1 MAIHLHKGWNVTPGS
16 GEFTVAYFSREE
28 LKAKLHTDGDG
39 LKSAPLPPD
48 IGGSLNDG
56 A

>member
-28 LKAKLHTDGDG
+28 LKANSIRAVMG
-39 LKSAPLPPD
+39 
-48 IGGSLNDG
+48 
-56 A
+56 